1 MTLGELKI
9 ACMKLIEVQ
18 QEEITVDNLSE
29 EIRYNVIES
38 INRAMNR
45 VAELG
50 KYPKKSFTLL
60 STDGEIGDYDTEYTI
75 SDFASDFYLL
85 DKITYEDSNGIRSEN
100 VVWFFRDDDTLVL
113 PMLEEGKYY
122 VKYTPIPQQF
132 TYDDSDTTTI
142 ALSNLIVSKIPYFV
156 KADIFEEEQ
165 PAMAINS
172 RNIFENYLAT
182 LPVNQDSKPI
192 QKKIKTIFTFKG

>member
-18 QEEITVDNLSE
+18 QEEITVDNLSN
-29 EIRYNVIES
+29 EIAFNVIES

-45 VAELG
+45 IAELG

-60 STDGEIGDYDTEYTI
+60 STDGEVGDYDAEYTI

-113 PMLEEGKYY
+113 PAIEEGKYY

-132 TYDDSDTTTI
+132 TYDDSDTTNLAIKDLI
-142 ALSNLIVSKIPYFV
+142 ASKIPYFV
-156 KADIFEEEQ
+156 KADIYEEEQ
-165 PAMAINS
+165 PTLAINS
-172 RNIFENYLAT
+172 RNIFESYMST
-182 LPVNQDSKPI
+182 IPVNQDSKPI
-192 QKKIKTIFTFKG
+192 QQRVKTIFSFKD